1 MCLQKKYIQANI
13 LYRPIY
19 ITRSLPLACRRLVLP
34 SYTIWCDL
42 RPGMA
47 IARTGGHLE
56 RSKTNWTILTQ
67 TFQNQDR
74 VYKKVFASL
83 MIGFVGLYTFHVF
96 LFSFLPIY
104 LFALIYQLSMSQ
116 HHELHGKPNSIFAH
130 VQFYI
135 YIYTPS
141 KWAGG
146 GTNDRSQRCRRKR
159 TQILVDSRGRVL

>member
-135 YIYTPS
+135 YIYTLQMS
-141 KWAGG
+141 RWWHQ
-146 GTNDRSQRCRRKR
+146 RSIPKMPPKEDPN
-159 TQILVDSRGRVL
+159 IGR